1 VGKHHVIPTAKC
13 IPAEIVKLHSQL
25 HEQQKPE
32 HEPSNQQKKKIPSAL
47 LYMDGVPDELTEN
60 LP

>member
-1 VGKHHVIPTAKC
+1 MNSRS
-13 IPAEIVKLHSQL
+13 LNMSQVTN
-25 HEQQKPE
+25 K
-32 HEPSNQQKKKIPSAL
+32 KKKIPSAL